1 MFHIGVASDDTA
13 SVYVN
18 GKLVDK
24 DPEDDHEFSYWNRD
38 VELPPKAFKPGRNL
52 IAVLVKNKKGSSDMY
67 MDLELTAQIPIPRP
81 PKKKDTTAAVAV
93 AKPKETKATPAVAE
107 EPRDPNALVV
117 DKAKKT
123 VTIAGVVA
131 LRKLPTLDQTYPIEV
146 IGTYA
151 APRGQKA
158 HETVL
163 TFKGVRPSDVH
174 KALESLGQK
183 PGKPAYGEGAQA
195 NGPLVKVFVEI
206 TTLEGKAVRVPIESC
221 LVHRDTGKPIP
232 PLQWHFTGSI
242 MKQPDPEKDDTV
254 YGADLT
260 GTFLSIFPVTDCC
273 VLQSQLTMK
282 DEPNF
287 KLDTNAKVLPKEGA
301 AVKLVLVVE

>member
-1 MFHIGVASDDTA
+1 
-13 SVYVN
+13 
-18 GKLVDK
+18 VD
-24 DPEDDHEFSYWNRD
+24 
-38 VELPPKAFKPGRNL
+38 
-52 IAVLVKNKKGSSDMY
+52 
-67 MDLELTAQIPIPRP
+67 
-81 PKKKDTTAAVAV
+81 
-93 AKPKETKATPAVAE
+93 

-117 DKAKKT
+117 DKAKRM

-146 IGTYA
+146 IGTYP

-163 TFKGVRPSDVH
+163 TFRGVRPSDVH
-174 KALESLGQK
+174 KALESLGLK

-195 NGPLVKVFVEI
+195 DGPEVKVFVE
-206 TTLEGKAVRVPIESC
+206 LPGKDGKPERVPVEKC
-221 LVHRDTGKPIP
+221 LVHVGSGKPMT
-232 PLQWHFTGSI
+232 PLKWHFTGSI
-242 MKQPDPEKDDTV
+242 KKQPDPEKDDMV

-282 DEPNF
+282 DEPNY
-287 KLDTNAKVLPKEGA
+287 KLETDPKVLPKEGTP
-301 AVKLVLVVE
+301 VKLVIVAE